1 MRRVSVSINLKR
13 EVVIVNIRREMK
25 RFLWILVLVA

>member
-1 MRRVSVSINLKR
+1 LRRVSVSINLKR